1 MMKNNYIKQKRK
13 DQNPVNHW
21 KIFEGRLVFL
31 LAMVILAV
39 VAYTFILQQAYTKTA
54 LKTEIERD
62 ISSADAVHKLVN
74 DRLGRKDFNE
84 IQNASTLH
92 VFCKHG
98 LHFQTHPFFYS
109 KKHPVPTA
117 ITYTVFCGNAFFRL
131 QSIHAGSDSFF
142 YIGPVIYMENFKG
155 TGI

>member
-1 MMKNNYIKQKRK
+1 MQQQTKSPLPEGIPTVPQKFSN
-13 DQNPVNHW
+13 DLPDFDLFFFVLYSY
-21 KIFEGRLVFL
+21 FSSSYFTCL
-31 LAMVILAV
+31 LP
-39 VAYTFILQQAYTKTA
+39 
-54 LKTEIERD
+54 
-62 ISSADAVHKLVN
+62 N
-74 DRLGRKDFNE
+74 FNL

-142 YIGPVIYMENFKG
+142 YFGPVIYMENFKG

>member
-1 MMKNNYIKQKRK
+1 MQQQTKSPLPEGIPNVPQKFSN
-13 DQNPVNHW
+13 DLPDFDLFFFVLYSY
-21 KIFEGRLVFL
+21 FSSSYFTCL
-31 LAMVILAV
+31 LP
-39 VAYTFILQQAYTKTA
+39 
-54 LKTEIERD
+54 
-62 ISSADAVHKLVN
+62 N
-74 DRLGRKDFNE
+74 FNL
-84 IQNASTLH
+84 IQNAATLH

-117 ITYTVFCGNAFFRL
+117 ITYTVFCGNAFFCL

>member
-1 MMKNNYIKQKRK
+1 MQQQPKSPLPEGIPTVPQKFSN
-13 DQNPVNHW
+13 DLPDFDLFFFVLYSY
-21 KIFEGRLVFL
+21 FSSSYFTCL
-31 LAMVILAV
+31 LP
-39 VAYTFILQQAYTKTA
+39 
-54 LKTEIERD
+54 
-62 ISSADAVHKLVN
+62 N
-74 DRLGRKDFNE
+74 FNL

-117 ITYTVFCGNAFFRL
+117 ITHTVFCGNAFFRL

>member
-1 MMKNNYIKQKRK
+1 MQQQTKSPLPEGIPTVPQKFSN
-13 DQNPVNHW
+13 DLPDFDLFFFVLYSY
-21 KIFEGRLVFL
+21 FSSSYFTCL
-31 LAMVILAV
+31 LP
-39 VAYTFILQQAYTKTA
+39 
-54 LKTEIERD
+54 
-62 ISSADAVHKLVN
+62 N
-74 DRLGRKDFNE
+74 FNL

-117 ITYTVFCGNAFFRL
+117 ITYTVFCGNAFFCL

>member
-1 MMKNNYIKQKRK
+1 MQQQPKSPLPEGIPNVPQKFSN
-13 DQNPVNHW
+13 DLPEFDLFFFVLYSY
-21 KIFEGRLVFL
+21 FSSSYFTCL
-31 LAMVILAV
+31 LP
-39 VAYTFILQQAYTKTA
+39 
-54 LKTEIERD
+54 
-62 ISSADAVHKLVN
+62 N
-74 DRLGRKDFNE
+74 FNL

>member
-1 MMKNNYIKQKRK
+1 MQQQPKSPLPEGIPTVPQKFSN
-13 DQNPVNHW
+13 DLPDFDLFFFVLYSY
-21 KIFEGRLVFL
+21 FSSSYFTCL
-31 LAMVILAV
+31 LP
-39 VAYTFILQQAYTKTA
+39 
-54 LKTEIERD
+54 
-62 ISSADAVHKLVN
+62 N
-74 DRLGRKDFNE
+74 FNL

>member
-1 MMKNNYIKQKRK
+1 MQQQPKSPLPEGIPTVPQKFSN
-13 DQNPVNHW
+13 DLPDFDLFFFVLYSY
-21 KIFEGRLVFL
+21 FSSSYFTCL
-31 LAMVILAV
+31 LP
-39 VAYTFILQQAYTKTA
+39 
-54 LKTEIERD
+54 
-62 ISSADAVHKLVN
+62 N
-74 DRLGRKDFNE
+74 FNL

-109 KKHPVPTA
+109 KKHPVPTV

-131 QSIHAGSDSFF
+131 QSIHTVSDSFF

>member
-1 MMKNNYIKQKRK
+1 MQQQPKSPLPEGIPTVPQKFSN
-13 DQNPVNHW
+13 DLPDFDLFFFVLYSY
-21 KIFEGRLVFL
+21 FSSSYFTCL
-31 LAMVILAV
+31 LP
-39 VAYTFILQQAYTKTA
+39 
-54 LKTEIERD
+54 
-62 ISSADAVHKLVN
+62 N
-74 DRLGRKDFNE
+74 FNL

-109 KKHPVPTA
+109 KKYPVPTA

>member
-1 MMKNNYIKQKRK
+1 MQQQPKSPLPEGIPTVPQKFSNDLPDFDLFFFVLYSYFSSSYFTCLFPNLIQKRL
-13 DQNPVNHW
+13 NSS
-21 KIFEGRLVFL
+21 R
-31 LAMVILAV
+31 
-39 VAYTFILQQAYTKTA
+39 ILQTWVTFPH
-54 LKTEIERD
+54 
-62 ISSADAVHKLVN
+62 SSL
-74 DRLGRKDFNE
+74 
-84 IQNASTLH
+84 
-92 VFCKHG
+92 
-98 LHFQTHPFFYS
+98 FYS

>member
-1 MMKNNYIKQKRK
+1 MQQQPKS
-13 DQNPVNHW
+13 PLP
-21 KIFEGRLVFL
+21 EGIPTVPQTFSNDLPDFDLFFFVLYSYFSSSYFTCL
-31 LAMVILAV
+31 LP
-39 VAYTFILQQAYTKTA
+39 
-54 LKTEIERD
+54 
-62 ISSADAVHKLVN
+62 N
-74 DRLGRKDFNE
+74 FNL

-117 ITYTVFCGNAFFRL
+117 ITYTVFCGNAFFCL

>member
-1 MMKNNYIKQKRK
+1 MQQQPKSPLPEGVPTVPQKFSN
-13 DQNPVNHW
+13 DLPDFDLFFFVLYSY
-21 KIFEGRLVFL
+21 FSSSYFTCL
-31 LAMVILAV
+31 LP
-39 VAYTFILQQAYTKTA
+39 
-54 LKTEIERD
+54 
-62 ISSADAVHKLVN
+62 N
-74 DRLGRKDFNE
+74 FNL

-117 ITYTVFCGNAFFRL
+117 ITYTIFCGNAFFRL

>member
-1 MMKNNYIKQKRK
+1 MQQQSKSPLPEGIPTVPQKFSN
-13 DQNPVNHW
+13 DLPDFDLFFFVLYSY
-21 KIFEGRLVFL
+21 FSSSYFTCL
-31 LAMVILAV
+31 LP
-39 VAYTFILQQAYTKTA
+39 
-54 LKTEIERD
+54 
-62 ISSADAVHKLVN
+62 N
-74 DRLGRKDFNE
+74 FNL

>member
-1 MMKNNYIKQKRK
+1 MQQQPKSPLPEGIPTVPQKFSN
-13 DQNPVNHW
+13 DLPDFDLFFFVLYSY
-21 KIFEGRLVFL
+21 FSSSYFTCL
-31 LAMVILAV
+31 LP
-39 VAYTFILQQAYTKTA
+39 
-54 LKTEIERD
+54 
-62 ISSADAVHKLVN
+62 N
-74 DRLGRKDFNE
+74 FNL
-84 IQNASTLH
+84 IQNTSTPH

-109 KKHPVPTA
+109 KKHPMPTA
-117 ITYTVFCGNAFFRL
+117 ITYTVFCVNAFFRL

>member
-1 MMKNNYIKQKRK
+1 MQQQPKSPLPEGIPTVPQKFSN
-13 DQNPVNHW
+13 DLPDFDLFFFVLYSY
-21 KIFEGRLVFL
+21 FSSSYFTCL
-31 LAMVILAV
+31 LP
-39 VAYTFILQQAYTKTA
+39 
-54 LKTEIERD
+54 
-62 ISSADAVHKLVN
+62 N
-74 DRLGRKDFNE
+74 FNL

-109 KKHPVPTA
+109 KKHPVPIA

-142 YIGPVIYMENFKG
+142 YIGPAIYMENFKG

>member
-1 MMKNNYIKQKRK
+1 MQQQPKSPLPEGIPNVPQKFSN
-13 DQNPVNHW
+13 DLPDFDLFFFVLYSY
-21 KIFEGRLVFL
+21 FSSSYFTCL
-31 LAMVILAV
+31 LP
-39 VAYTFILQQAYTKTA
+39 
-54 LKTEIERD
+54 
-62 ISSADAVHKLVN
+62 N
-74 DRLGRKDFNE
+74 FNL

-142 YIGPVIYMENFKG
+142 YIGPAIYMENFKG

>member
-1 MMKNNYIKQKRK
+1 MQQQTKSPLPEGIPTVPQKFSN
-13 DQNPVNHW
+13 DLPDFDLFFFVLYSY
-21 KIFEGRLVFL
+21 FSSSYFTCL
-31 LAMVILAV
+31 LP
-39 VAYTFILQQAYTKTA
+39 
-54 LKTEIERD
+54 
-62 ISSADAVHKLVN
+62 N
-74 DRLGRKDFNE
+74 FNL

>member
-1 MMKNNYIKQKRK
+1 MQQQPKSPLPEGIPTVPQKFSN
-13 DQNPVNHW
+13 DLPDFDLFFFVLYSY
-21 KIFEGRLVFL
+21 FSSSYFTCL
-31 LAMVILAV
+31 LP
-39 VAYTFILQQAYTKTA
+39 
-54 LKTEIERD
+54 
-62 ISSADAVHKLVN
+62 N
-74 DRLGRKDFNE
+74 FNL

-131 QSIHAGSDSFF
+131 QSIYAGSDSFF

>member
-1 MMKNNYIKQKRK
+1 MQQQPKSPLPEGIPTVPQKFSN
-13 DQNPVNHW
+13 DLPDFDLFFFVLYSY
-21 KIFEGRLVFL
+21 FSSSYFTCL
-31 LAMVILAV
+31 LP
-39 VAYTFILQQAYTKTA
+39 
-54 LKTEIERD
+54 
-62 ISSADAVHKLVN
+62 N
-74 DRLGRKDFNE
+74 FNL

-117 ITYTVFCGNAFFRL
+117 ITYTVFCGNAFFCL

>member
-1 MMKNNYIKQKRK
+1 MQQQTKSPLPEGIPTVPQKFSN
-13 DQNPVNHW
+13 DLPDFDLFFFVLYSY
-21 KIFEGRLVFL
+21 FSSSYFTCL
-31 LAMVILAV
+31 LP
-39 VAYTFILQQAYTKTA
+39 
-54 LKTEIERD
+54 
-62 ISSADAVHKLVN
+62 N
-74 DRLGRKDFNE
+74 FNL

-117 ITYTVFCGNAFFRL
+117 ITYTVFCGNEFFRL

>member
-1 MMKNNYIKQKRK
+1 MQQQPKSPLPEGIPNVPQKFSN
-13 DQNPVNHW
+13 DLPDFDLFFFVLYSY
-21 KIFEGRLVFL
+21 FSSSYFTCL
-31 LAMVILAV
+31 LP
-39 VAYTFILQQAYTKTA
+39 
-54 LKTEIERD
+54 
-62 ISSADAVHKLVN
+62 N
-74 DRLGRKDFNE
+74 FNL